1 MAGLL
6 TAAEIATMQA
16 TVASA
21 LDQSLPMYRDTS
33 TATDDS
39 GHHVVTLVSQGNIT
53 CNVFRPTATHL
64 QLYADIIG
72 AQQAMMLRYLPGTD
86 IREGDQVTYKNE
98 NWTVQAI
105 QVQESYTVPNDAIM
119 TVIH

>member
-1 MAGLL
+1 MPGLL
-6 TAAEIATMQA
+6 TASEIATMQA

-21 LDQSLPMYRDTS
+21 LDQSLPLFRDTS
-33 TATDDS
+33 TAVDDS
-39 GHHVVTLVSQGNIT
+39 GHHTVNLVSQGNIT

-64 QLYADIIG
+64 QLYANIIG
-72 AQQAMMLRYLPGTD
+72 AQQAMMLRFLPGTD
-86 IREGDQVTYKNE
+86 VREGDQVTYKNE